1 MVKKYTNEK
10 NILYLIA
17 ALKKYNI
24 KKVVASPGTTNLS
37 FVASIQSDNFF
48 EMYSCVDER
57 SAAYM
62 AVGMAEE
69 SGEPVV
75 ITCTGA
81 TASRNY
87 LPALTEAYYRKLP
100 ILVVT
105 GSKNENWIGHLN
117 NQLIDR
123 RTAPNDVIVHR
134 EYISSIKDD
143 EDEFFCQQKLN
154 IALNALTWHG
164 GGPVHINLQTK
175 YSRDFSVTTLPEVRL
190 IKRLT
195 YKDAESMPEI
205 PAGRIGIFVGS
216 HPTFTKELTEAID
229 KFCGTYDAVVFCD
242 HTSGYYGRYKFNF
255 GLVGSQKYASY
266 PEIAMLDLCIHIGD
280 VSAEYAG
287 LGTLKKKTVWRVSE
301 DGEIRDTFKHLT
313 YLFEMSELDFFNF
326 YVSCTEPQKDDY
338 IKQCRTIYDRIYDR
352 IPNLPLSNVWI
363 AYQLHDKIPTGS
375 AVHFGI
381 LNSLRSWN
389 LFEVPDGVA
398 TYGNVG
404 GFGIDGC
411 MSSMIG
417 ASLVKSDKLF
427 FGVFGDLSFFY
438 DMNCVGNRHVGNN
451 VRILLINNG
460 RGQEFRN
467 FYHTGSLFGE
477 DADKYIAAGGHFGA
491 QSPKLV
497 KHYAEDLG
505 YEYLSAT
512 TKEEFL
518 NNYEKFVAG
527 EQLDKPIIFE
537 VFTDTKDESD
547 ALLALWSIDKSSND
561 FIIGNVMDAL
571 GGKKSVKQLL
581 GKKGITFFKKI
592 LKK

>member
-1 MVKKYTNEK
+1 MIKKYTNEK

-37 FVASIQSDNFF
+37 FVASMQSDDYF

-69 SGEPVV
+69 CGEPVV

-123 RTAPNDVIVHR
+123 RIAPNDVIIHR
-134 EYISSIKDD
+134 EYISTVKDE
-143 EDEFFCQQKLN
+143 EDEFFCQLKLN
-154 IALNALTWHG
+154 IALNALMWHG
-164 GGPVHINLQTK
+164 GGPVHLNLQTQ
-175 YSRDFSVTTLPEVRL
+175 YSRDFSVETLPEVRR
-190 IKRLT
+190 IKRFS
-195 YKDAESMPEI
+195 YKDVESLPEV
-205 PAGRIGIFVGS
+205 PSGRIGIFVGS
-216 HPTFTKELTEAID
+216 HSTFTIELTKAID
-229 KFCGTYDAVVFCD
+229 NFCGTYDAVVFCD
-242 HTSGYYGRYKFNF
+242 HTSGYYGRYKYNF

-266 PEIAMLDLCIHIGD
+266 PEIANLDLCIHIGD
-280 VSAEYAG
+280 VSAEYAA
-287 LGTLKKKTVWRVSE
+287 LGALKKKTVWRVSE

-313 YLFEMSELDFFNF
+313 YVFEMSEMDFFSF
-326 YVSCTEPQKDDY
+326 YTSNTLPVKDNY
-338 IKQCRTIYDRIYDR
+338 IKQCRTIYDRIYSQ
-352 IPNLPLSNVWI
+352 IPDLPLSNVWV
-363 AYQLHDKIPTGS
+363 AYQIHNKIPFGS

-389 LFEVPDGVA
+389 LFEMPDGV
-398 TYGNVG
+398 TTFGNVG

-417 ASLVKSDKLF
+417 ASLVNPHKLF
-427 FGVFGDLSFFY
+427 FGIFGDLSFFY

-451 VRILLINNG
+451 IRILLINNG

-477 DADKYIAAGGHFGA
+477 DADKYIAAAGHFGA

-518 NNYEKFVAG
+518 AKYERFVTG

-547 ALLALWSIDKSSND
+547 ALLALWSIDKSAND
-561 FIIGNVMDAL
+561 FVIGKVMDAF
-571 GGKKSVKQLL
+571 GGKKALKQLM
-581 GKKGITFFKKI
+581 GKNGIAFFKKI